1 MTAVRDSWRLAVG
14 TFTAVP
20 VTPPERTDHGVAGGA
35 MLLAPLTAIPALLG
49 WAVLGVA
56 AAQGVLPPAVAGAL
70 ALVVTALLS
79 RAMHLDGLADTAD
92 GLSASY
98 DRSRALEVM
107 RRGDTG
113 PSGAAALVLTLL
125 VQATCLATLSTSP
138 LGLCLAAV
146 GLLSSRLAPAICAR
160 VGVPAARDDGLGRD
174 VAGSVRTQDAAAL
187 VALLG
192 GVAALTVGLTGGMN
206 GHGPAS
212 AAGGLAVV
220 VAAVVAALV
229 LAHRATARLGGVTG
243 DVFGAAVEIALTAA
257 FVVATAAY
265 GIITR

>member
-1 MTAVRDSWRLAVG
+1 MRDSWRLAVG

-20 VTPPERTDHGVAGGA
+20 VAPPERTDHVVAGGA
-35 MLLAPLTAIPALLG
+35 MLLAPLTAVPALLG
-49 WAVLGVA
+49 WTVLGVA

-98 DRSRALEVM
+98 DRSRALGVM

-113 PSGAAALVLTLL
+113 PAGAAALVLTLL
-125 VQATCLATLSTSP
+125 VQAACLASLFTSA

-146 GLLSSRLAPAICAR
+146 GLLSSRLAPAVCAR
-160 VGVPAARDDGLGRD
+160 VGVAAARDDGLGRA
-174 VAGSVRTQDAAAL
+174 VAGSVHTQDAIAL
-187 VALLG
+187 VALLSG
-192 GVAALTVGLTGGMN
+192 ASALAVGLTGAMDGY
-206 GHGPAS
+206 GPAS
-212 AAGGLAVV
+212 AAGGLVV
-220 VAAVVAALV
+220 VAAAVVGALALV
-229 LAHRATARLGGVTG
+229 RRATARLGGVTG

-257 FVVATAAY
+257 LVVATAAY
-265 GIITR
+265 GIVTR